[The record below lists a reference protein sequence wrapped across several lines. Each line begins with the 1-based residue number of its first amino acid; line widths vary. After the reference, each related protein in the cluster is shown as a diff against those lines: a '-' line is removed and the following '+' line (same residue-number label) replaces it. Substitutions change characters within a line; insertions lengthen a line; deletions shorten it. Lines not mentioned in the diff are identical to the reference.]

1 MTDQCCLVF
10 KACFGQRRTC
20 HFKEQHILFFI
31 VSDPNSNIV
40 CILIILRWYQQTG
53 QQGRKPVF
61 IYTYRHTFYIRLQT
75 NTHSPIIGMFC
86 NGYFLPTQG
95 HHFTLLLYILCLTGF
110 QTRKFQDTIDI
121 LQQIFRI
128 FLNHFTIFHL
138 RFRSEFFRLRQKFG
152 KPYHHIQRSTY
163 VMADFRLQAILS
175 NIIRFCLHSRICRY
189 FFSHSNLPGQITS
202 IKIEQKH

>member
-1 MTDQCCLVF
+1 
-10 KACFGQRRTC
+10 
-20 HFKEQHILFFI
+20 
-31 VSDPNSNIV
+31 
-40 CILIILRWYQQTG
+40 
-53 QQGRKPVF
+53 
-61 IYTYRHTFYIRLQT
+61 
-75 NTHSPIIGMFC
+75 MFC

-138 RFRSEFFRLRQKFG
+138 RFRSEFFRFRQKFG

-163 VMADFRLQAILS
+163 VMADFRLQAIFS